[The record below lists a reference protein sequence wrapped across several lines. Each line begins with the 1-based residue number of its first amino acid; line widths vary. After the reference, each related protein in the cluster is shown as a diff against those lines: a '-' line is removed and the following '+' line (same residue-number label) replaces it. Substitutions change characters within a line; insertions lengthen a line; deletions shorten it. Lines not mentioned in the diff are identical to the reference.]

1 MPGPTMIER
10 LRREL
15 GRIRVRLLVVNLVVL
30 LVPVA
35 GLEFARLYERQ
46 LLGSLER
53 DMANQAVLV
62 AAMLAS
68 GLDRGLELD
77 APEHGDVLTQAARH
91 TRTRV
96 RILDMAGAVVV
107 DSHENGPPEGPEPAR
122 PVLISTRGYRGHG
135 PSSADLIELAERV
148 QPIGKGA
155 REGWSEIPDR
165 PEVHDALAGRRA
177 ARTRVRKQP
186 PAVFLFL
193 AEPIRRGGEV
203 LGAVY
208 VVRSTQPVLV
218 ELHRIRSGLT
228 RVLVVA
234 SLFTGLVTLALAWT
248 ISRPLGKLSRAAKR
262 IAAGERDIVVPVS
275 GSGEIREL
283 GGAFAAMNERLGAR
297 LRYISDFA
305 ADVAHEFKSPLTSIR
320 GAAELLD
327 EGAADDPEA
336 RRRFLRNIELDVAR
350 LDRLVSRLLE
360 LSRIEASSEAMTV
373 LDLEAL
379 AARVVERCASPEKP
393 VVLRYEMPKRLL
405 RARQTDLE
413 TALLNLVD
421 NAVRFSPPG
430 EAVVVAVEEGE
441 GGEAGEGRKTARI
454 SVRDRGPGIPVQHQG
469 RIFDR
474 FFTTDESRNGT
485 GLGLAIVKSV
495 VEAHGGVVTVESA
508 PGEGARFVVEM
519 PVRQ

>member
-1 MPGPTMIER
+1 MIER

-46 LLGSLER
+46 LLHSLER
-53 DMANQAVLV
+53 DMANQAALV

-68 GLDRGLELD
+68 GLDRGLDLG
-77 APEHGDVLTQAARH
+77 APEHGEVLTQAARH

-96 RILDMAGAVVV
+96 RILDGQGAVVI
-107 DSHENGPPEGPEPAR
+107 DSHENGPPEGPEPPVPALLPTRGDRERDDAPSAARFTEYAERAR
-122 PVLISTRGYRGHG
+122 PTG
-135 PSSADLIELAERV
+135 P
-148 QPIGKGA
+148 GA
-155 REGWSEIPDR
+155 RERWSEILDR
-165 PEVHDALAGRRA
+165 PEVHEALAGRRS
-177 ARTRVRKQP
+177 ARTRVRQRP

-193 AEPIRRGGEV
+193 AEPIRSGGAV
-203 LGAVY
+203 VGAVY

-218 ELHRIRSGLT
+218 ELYRIRSGLIQ
-228 RVLVVA
+228 VLVVA

-262 IAAGERDIVVPVS
+262 IAAGERDIEVPVS

-283 GGAFAAMNERLGAR
+283 GASFAAMNERLGAR

-379 AARVVERCASPEKP
+379 VARVVERCTSREKP
-393 VVLRYEMPKRLL
+393 VVLRYEMPKRLV

-430 EAVVVAVEEGE
+430 EPVVVTVEGGE
-441 GGEAGEGRKTARI
+441 GGGAGEARRTVRI
-454 SVRDRGPGIPVQHQG
+454 SVRDRGPGIPAQHLA
-469 RIFDR
+469 RVFDR

-508 PGEGARFVVEM
+508 PGEGARFVVEL

>member
-1 MPGPTMIER
+1 MRAMRPMIER

-30 LVPVA
+30 LVPAA
-35 GLEFARLYERQ
+35 GLEFARIYERQ

-53 DMANQAVLV
+53 DMANQAALV

-68 GLDRGLELD
+68 DLDRGLELD
-77 APEHGDVLTQAARH
+77 APEHGDVLTRAARR

-96 RILDMAGAVVV
+96 RILDQAGAVVV
-107 DSHENGPPEGPEPAR
+107 DSHENGPPEGPEPAAPALLPARARGGSGVGLGDLADGVR
-122 PVLISTRGYRGHG
+122 PFGR
-135 PSSADLIELAERV
+135 D
-148 QPIGKGA
+148 A
-155 REGWSEIPDR
+155 RERWPEVADR
-165 PEVHDALAGRRA
+165 PEVRDALSGRRG
-177 ARTRVRKQP
+177 ARTRVRERQ

-193 AEPIRRGGEV
+193 AEPIRWGGEV

-218 ELHRIRSGLT
+218 ELHRIRSGLIQ
-228 RVLVVA
+228 VLLSA
-234 SLFTGLVTLALAWT
+234 SLFTGLVTLALAWS

-262 IAAGERDIVVPVS
+262 IAAGERDIEVPVS

-283 GGAFAAMNERLGAR
+283 GASFAAMNERLGAR

-379 AARVVERCASPEKP
+379 VARVVERCRGREKP
-393 VVLRYEMPKRLL
+393 VVLRYEMSKRLL

-413 TALLNLVD
+413 TALLNLLD

-430 EAVVVAVEEGE
+430 EAVVVTVEGGE
-441 GGEAGEGRKTARI
+441 GGRTARI
-454 SVRDRGPGIPVQHQG
+454 SVRDRGPGVPAQHRA

-495 VEAHGGVVTVESA
+495 VEAHGGAVSVESA
-508 PGEGARFVVEM
+508 PGEGATFVVEL

>member
-1 MPGPTMIER
+1 MPGRTMIER
-10 LRREL
+10 LRWEL

-68 GLDRGLELD
+68 DLDRGLELD

-96 RILDMAGAVVV
+96 RILDRAGAVVA
-107 DSHENGPPEGPEPAR
+107 DSHENGPPEGPEPAA
-122 PVLISTRGYRGHG
+122 PALMPTRGHR
-135 PSSADLIELAERV
+135 PSSADFRELADNVR
-148 QPIGKGA
+148 PIGKGA
-155 REGWSEIPDR
+155 REVWSEVPDR
-165 PEVHDALAGRRA
+165 PEVREALAGRRA
-177 ARTRVRKQP
+177 ARTRVRQQEL
-186 PAVFLFL
+186 AVFLFL

-203 LGAVY
+203 VGAVY

-218 ELHRIRSGLT
+218 ELYRIRSGLT
-228 RVLVVA
+228 KVLVVA
-234 SLFTGLVTLALAWT
+234 SLFTGLVTLALAWS

-262 IAAGERDIVVPVS
+262 VAAGERDVVVPVS

-283 GGAFAAMNERLGAR
+283 GESFAAMNERLGAR

-327 EGAADDPEA
+327 EGAADDLEA

-379 AARVVERCASPEKP
+379 VARVVERRASPGQP
-393 VVLRYEMPKRLL
+393 VELRYEMRIRLL

-421 NAVRFSPPG
+421 NAVKFSPPG
-430 EAVVVAVEEGE
+430 EAVVVTVE
-441 GGEAGEGRKTARI
+441 GGEGREGGKTARI
-454 SVRDRGPGIPVQHQG
+454 SVRDRGPGVPPQHLP

-474 FFTTDESRNGT
+474 FFTTDEGRDGT

-495 VEAHGGVVTVESA
+495 VEAHGGAVTVESA
-508 PGEGARFVVEM
+508 PGEGASFVVEL

>member
-1 MPGPTMIER
+1 MIER
-10 LRREL
+10 LRWEL

-62 AAMLAS
+62 AAMLGS
-68 GLDRGLELD
+68 DLDRGVELGALD
-77 APEHGDVLTQAARH
+77 HRYVLTQAATH

-96 RILDMAGAVVV
+96 RILDRAGAVVV
-107 DSHENGPPEGPEPAR
+107 DSHENGPPEGPEPAAPALMPTAGR
-122 PVLISTRGYRGHG
+122 R
-135 PSSADLIELAERV
+135 PSSADFRELADNV

-155 REGWSEIPDR
+155 RERWSEVPDR
-165 PEVHDALAGRRA
+165 PEVREALAGRRA
-177 ARTRVRKQP
+177 ARTRVRQQEL
-186 PAVFLFL
+186 AVFLFL
-193 AEPIRRGGEV
+193 AEPIRWGGQV
-203 LGAVY
+203 VGAVY

-218 ELHRIRSGLT
+218 ELYRIRSGLT
-228 RVLVVA
+228 KVLVVA
-234 SLFTGLVTLALAWT
+234 SLFTGLVTLALAWS

-262 IAAGERDIVVPVS
+262 IAAGERDVVVPVS
-275 GSGEIREL
+275 GTGEIREL
-283 GGAFAAMNERLGAR
+283 GESFAAMNERLGAR

-327 EGAADDPEA
+327 EGAADDLEA

-379 AARVVERCASPEKP
+379 VARVVERRASPGQP
-393 VVLRYEMPKRLL
+393 VELRYEMRTRLL

-421 NAVRFSPPG
+421 NAVKFSPPG
-430 EAVVVAVEEGE
+430 EAVVVTVE
-441 GGEAGEGRKTARI
+441 GGERREGERTARI
-454 SVRDRGPGIPVQHQG
+454 SVRDRGPGVPPQHLP

-474 FFTTDESRNGT
+474 FFTTDEGRDGT

-495 VEAHGGVVTVESA
+495 VEAHGGAVTVESA
-508 PGEGARFVVEM
+508 PGEGASFVVEL

>member
-1 MPGPTMIER
+1 MIER

-68 GLDRGLELD
+68 GLDRGLQLD

-96 RILDMAGAVVV
+96 RILDKAGAVVV
-107 DSHENGPPEGPEPAR
+107 DSHENGPPEGPEPAA
-122 PVLISTRGYRGHG
+122 PALIPSRGRG
-135 PSSADLIELAERV
+135 PSSADLRELADRV
-148 QPIGKGA
+148 EPIGKGA
-155 REGWSEIPDR
+155 REGWSEIPER
-165 PEVHDALAGRRA
+165 PEVLEALAGRRE
-177 ARTRVRKQP
+177 ARTRVRAKP

-228 RVLVVA
+228 QVLVVA
-234 SLFTGLVTLALAWT
+234 SLFTGLVTLVLAWS

-283 GGAFAAMNERLGAR
+283 GASFAAMNERLGAR

-327 EGAADDPEA
+327 EGAADDLEA

-350 LDRLVSRLLE
+350 LDRLVTRLLE

-454 SVRDRGPGIPVQHQG
+454 SVRDRGPGIPVQHQA

>member
-1 MPGPTMIER
+1 MPGHAMIER

-15 GRIRVRLLVVNLVVL
+15 GRIRVRLLIVNLVVL

-62 AAMLAS
+62 AAMLTSA
-68 GLDRGLELD
+68 LDRGLELD
-77 APEHGDVLTQAARH
+77 APEHGDVLTRAARH

-96 RILDMAGAVVV
+96 RVLDGAGAVVA
-107 DSHENGPPEGPEPAR
+107 DSHENGPPEGPEPAAPR
-122 PVLISTRGYRGHG
+122 LISARSQGGSGRGL
-135 PSSADLIELAERV
+135 ADLADEVRPFGED
-148 QPIGKGA
+148 A
-155 REGWSEIPDR
+155 RERWPEVPDR
-165 PEVHDALAGRRA
+165 AEVRDALAGRRA
-177 ARTRVRKQP
+177 ASTRVRERQ
-186 PAVFLFL
+186 PAVLLFL
-193 AEPIRRGGEV
+193 AEPIRWGGEV

-218 ELHRIRSGLT
+218 ELHRIRSGLL
-228 RVLVVA
+228 RVLLIA
-234 SLFTGLVTLALAWT
+234 SLFTGLVTLVLAWS

-262 IAAGERDIVVPVS
+262 IASGERDIVVPVS
-275 GSGEIREL
+275 GSGEIRDL
-283 GGAFAAMNERLGAR
+283 GASFAAMNERLGAR

-327 EGAADDPEA
+327 EGAADDLEA

-373 LDLEAL
+373 FDLEAL
-379 AARVVERCASPEKP
+379 VARVVERCATSGQP
-393 VVLRYEMPKRLL
+393 VVLRYELRKRLL

-430 EAVVVAVEEGE
+430 EAVVVTVEGGE
-441 GGEAGEGRKTARI
+441 GGAGGEGGKTARI
-454 SVRDRGPGIPVQHQG
+454 AVRDRGPGVPAQHRA

-495 VEAHGGVVTVESA
+495 VEAHGGAVTVESA
-508 PGEGARFVVEM
+508 PGEGASFVVEL